1 MYLENLRHSTTPTSV
16 VAPILAGFRLRP
28 LRLTPL
34 CCPTRFMFYLVDFNN
49 LNNWQQLPRSSALCC
64 VPVAGGLPCVVQ
76 RKGLPSRVGFPLPW
90 WFHFPR
96 FLSFPWFPRYQF
108 IASGS
113 TSFRLFHSF
122 IIPCL
127 HRFVNRLSHV
137 YVG

>member
-90 WFHFPR
+90 WLLLPLLPVVSLVPALPVHCLRFHVVP
-96 FLSFPWFPRYQF
+96 F
-108 IASGS
+108 IP
-113 TSFRLFHSF
+113 LFYYPMF
-122 IIPCL
+122 T
-127 HRFVNRLSHV
+127 
-137 YVG
+137 